1 MRTIYVLYFCKISWR
16 LLPSTC
22 FLFSQRRWGGTAS
35 FYWSAHNHNI
45 WWLYL
50 PIFTG
55 ITCSKP
61 QQTGPILL
69 ENNVP
74 LLRTEWLSLSRSA
87 KEHCTE
93 QFYRDTDRGL
103 NETSKRLNSFIYI
116 RSAHCNFLD
125 NHHHS
130 VFIDRNISNGSIS
143 NERIWIDWDIFFYS
157 KTIILKIIKRQKSFG
172 NNQIHV
178 LFKRKIKSFTVCGR
192 KVFKRKKEI
201 ERDRE
206 GLASTAQTRQYW
218 HLLMCPKCEL
228 LRWILL
234 ELWWQ
239 YSFSSRGARG
249 GGVLDTY

>member
-1 MRTIYVLYFCKISWR
+1 MRTIYVLYFCKISDGCY
-16 LLPSTC
+16 PAPVVCSHNK
-22 FLFSQRRWGGTAS
+22 GGGVS
-35 FYWSAHNHNI
+35 VFYWSLTTTIYGHYHHR
-45 WWLYL
+45 LYL

-192 KVFKRKKEI
+192 KVFKRKKET
-201 ERDRE
+201 EKDRE
-206 GLASTAQTRQYW
+206 GLASQLQ
-218 HLLMCPKCEL
+218 HKPVN
-228 LRWILL
+228 I
-234 ELWWQ
+234 
-239 YSFSSRGARG
+239 
-249 GGVLDTY
+249 DTF